1 MIILYKY
8 LGIILIP
15 LIKLNVFFRIIKG
28 KENKVRFSERYGI
41 SSSKRPGGDV
51 VWIHA
56 ASIGEFKSADLLIN
70 LLSKNYTILVT
81 TTTLSAANYASKK
94 YTHKIIHQFAPLDIS
109 LWVEKFLNK
118 WRPKLVIWI
127 ESDLWPI
134 TMELLKQKKIKS
146 LLVNVRMSPQSYKK
160 WKIIKFFYKQ
170 MTECFSEIFAQS
182 QLDRE
187 RIKTLTSRNIKF
199 IGNLKLSTESNIQQ
213 ISLDKK
219 LINFQKNRTLM
230 LASTHKNEEF
240 QFLPIIKRLL
250 LQVDGL
256 KIIIAPR
263 HPERSKQ
270 IQSIYQKYGI
280 STKLTGD
287 NSYAGGDV
295 LIVDTFGNL
304 PAYFNISDIVFL
316 GGSFVKKGGHNPIEP
331 AINNCVIITGP
342 HVYNWQNIF
351 EDMLKNNACFLFTK
365 ISILEKKIKKLFE
378 DNNEINKMKENSKKI
393 AQKNFFDSSELI
405 YIIKNILEVSPC

>member
-15 LIKLNVFFRIIKG
+15 LIKLNVFFRIFRG
-28 KENKVRFSERYGI
+28 KENKARFLERYGI
-41 SSSKRPGGDV
+41 TSLKRPEGDV

-70 LLSKNYTILVT
+70 LLYKNYTILVT
-81 TTTLSAANYASKK
+81 TTTLSAANFASKN
-94 YTHKIIHQFAPLDIS
+94 YAHKIIHQFAPLDIS

-134 TMELLKQKKIKS
+134 TMELLKQKSIKS
-146 LLVNVRMSPQSYKK
+146 LLVNVRMSPQSFKK

-182 QLDRE
+182 QLDKE
-187 RIKTLTSRNIKF
+187 RIKTLTNRNIKF
-199 IGNLKLSTESNIQQ
+199 IGNLKLSSGSNIQQ

-219 LINFQKNRTLM
+219 LINFQKGRTLM
-230 LASTHKNEEF
+230 LASTHENEEF
-240 QFLPIIKRLL
+240 QFLSTIKRLL

-263 HPERSKQ
+263 HPERSKT
-270 IQSIYQKYGI
+270 IQSIYQKSGI
-280 STKLTGD
+280 STKLMSD
-287 NSYAGGDV
+287 NAYASGDV
-295 LIVDTFGNL
+295 LIVNTFGNL

-316 GGSFVKKGGHNPIEP
+316 GGSF
-331 AINNCVIITGP
+331 
-342 HVYNWQNIF
+342 
-351 EDMLKNNACFLFTK
+351 
-365 ISILEKKIKKLFE
+365 IS
-378 DNNEINKMKENSKKI
+378 
-393 AQKNFFDSSELI
+393 
-405 YIIKNILEVSPC
+405 

>member
-15 LIKLNVFFRIIKG
+15 LIKLNVFFRIFYG
-28 KENKVRFSERYGI
+28 KENKARFSERYGI
-41 SSSKRPGGDV
+41 TSLERPKGDV
-51 VWIHA
+51 VWIHT

-70 LLSKNYTILVT
+70 LLCKNYTILVT
-81 TTTLSAANYASKK
+81 TTTLSAANFASKN
-94 YTHKIIHQFAPLDIS
+94 YAHKIIHQFAPLDIS
-109 LWVEKFLNK
+109 LWVERFLNK

-134 TMELLKQKKIKS
+134 TMELLKQKSIKS

-187 RIKTLTSRNIKF
+187 RIKTLTNRNIKF
-199 IGNLKLSTESNIQQ
+199 IGNLKLSSGSNIQQ

-219 LINFQKNRTLM
+219 LINFQKSRTLM
-230 LASTHKNEEF
+230 LASTHENEEF
-240 QFLPIIKRLL
+240 QFLPTIKKLL
-250 LQVDGL
+250 LQIDVL

-263 HPERSKQ
+263 HPERSKT
-270 IQSIYQKYGI
+270 IQSIYQKSGI
-280 STKLTGD
+280 STKLTSD
-287 NSYAGGDV
+287 NDYLNSDV

-316 GGSFVKKGGHNPIEP
+316 GGSFVSKGGHNPIEP

-342 HVYNWQNIF
+342 HVYNWQNIY
-351 EDMLKNNACFLFTK
+351 EDMLKNNACFVFDK

-378 DNNEINKMKENSKKI
+378 DHDEMNKMKGNSKKV